1 MHQRPNGWTVVEVSL
16 IISVIAT
23 AAAMF
28 LPAFFERI
36 QLSKFDEVD
45 RELADLAQSVRTY
58 YEASHSVRGS
68 DRTRCLPA
76 SAGPTP
82 EDVGELPT
90 AVDFGDEATP
100 GSPTWRA
107 LGFQPRLP
115 GRFRYTVQSSVA
127 RCGVRPAPG
136 EVMVRAVAEADLD
149 GDGSLSRFTR
159 EFVMGA
165 DGTLTETP
173 LLRVVNRTE

>member
-1 MHQRPNGWTVVEVSL
+1 M
-16 IISVIAT
+16 ISVIAT

-28 LPAFFERI
+28 LPAFFARL

-45 RELADLAQSVRTY
+45 RELEHLARAVQTY

-68 DRTRCLPA
+68 ARRRCLPA

-82 EDVGELPT
+82 AEVGEAPIE
-90 AVDFGDEATP
+90 VDFTHDATP
-100 GSPTWRA
+100 GAPTWRA
-107 LGFQPRLP
+107 LGFQPALP

-127 RCGVRPAPG
+127 RCDVRPPPG
-136 EVMVRAVAEADLD
+136 ELMVRVVAEADLD
-149 GDGSLSRFTR
+149 GDGTLSRFTR
-159 EFVMGA
+159 QFLMGD
-165 DGTLTETP
+165 DGALTEER